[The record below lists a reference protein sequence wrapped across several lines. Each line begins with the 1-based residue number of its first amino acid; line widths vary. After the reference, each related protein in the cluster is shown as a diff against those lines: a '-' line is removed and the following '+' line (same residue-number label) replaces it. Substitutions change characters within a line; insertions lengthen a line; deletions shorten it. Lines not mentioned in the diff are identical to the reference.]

1 MAKFRVKP
9 GSGVTGL
16 INGKDWPPEGEDFE
30 ASDLG
35 LTDEHAAEM
44 SFLEPVGKQEKRPAS
59 KQGEEKR

>member
-9 GSGVTGL
+9 GSLVSGC
-16 INGKDWPPEGEDFE
+16 INGRLWPEAGEEFE

-44 SFLEPVGKQEKRPAS
+44 PFLEPVGKQEKRPAS